1 MQGRPAGMDG
11 TLEAIRQI
19 RSAGRMNHQRTHS
32 ATTVGSIDDN
42 ASVSSNFNSATKRRG
57 SKSPNADYSGLRAA
71 AGVSR
76 MKHGRLRRGSVYP
89 NDVNGVVDSSSAKG
103 RRTSILTISDVGIK
117 MRRRRRNTTESW
129 GKNRTRGEIRYFDKH
144 LSPVE
149 LFRRAVKIVQ
159 MCASLCQYK
168 YEKENEG
175 ENLAHTV
182 FTQYINENEN
192 NMEAEL
198 AFDASFF
205 KANRKMRI
213 SAEVKMIL
221 SVHPEQR
228 TEQQLAKVFFSLRS
242 IQSFAE
248 YPQRIQQKLVRV
260 GWYETHQTKRA
271 ILRQGHIPQAFYF
284 VLSGSAVVTVME
296 EHENFARTVHF
307 LRRGDSFGELAILHD
322 TRRKATVISREPIEL
337 LVISKEDFVDIF
349 MLAGGNKNI
358 NDPDHKKFVHNIHFL
373 KGWPV
378 ELMASNP
385 KKCLFHFFRSGSV
398 LVKDSNHSDWIY
410 IIKSGSC
417 QVLKKLREVKSCLIQ
432 HSDRVV
438 GFENVKSQ
446 VPKALSRKR
455 LERVRTKL
463 SVVTLLLPKLHSKP
477 GLITKESDDEGD
489 SGNEANSIDGSAIDH
504 VAAAQ
509 KLTAAPEQSSS
520 SKSAEEGSA
529 KIGNLRIPSSPTAR
543 RKGVV
548 SAPRTSEIINMDEN
562 LNNVKNSLDSRRTF
576 SSGPAMVTVNHESDK
591 DGCQAKKVSYLTL
604 PGTQENKMPQE
615 QRKTSSG
622 RPLSLP
628 SVEEEDHP
636 SSTMS
641 TPSRSRLSTLQ
652 VDSADSQRL
661 GTESCSRSKA
671 NNVHRK
677 TSKVRA
683 KSTVTP
689 PNGDLLSEE
698 EKKLPLHKI
707 SVIDEGEQRP
717 TEVRITDADL
727 HPMFVQVALLQK
739 GDYFGVSS
747 MIFDEQPSLSLVSN
761 GAECIMISKKFFMNH
776 CSDEIKRRL
785 FVTEIPFPN
794 DETLQKSLQDKVN
807 WDAYRRKTLKTLV
820 RQLPKNQR
828 RIQDTMAHRRAKRDM
843 SLGEDLKEAIKKMQ
857 RKDDD
862 SC

>member
-1 MQGRPAGMDG
+1 MPKSLTGMDG

-57 SKSPNADYSGLRAA
+57 SKSPNVDYSGLRAA

-144 LSPVE
+144 LSPIE

-477 GLITKESDDEGD
+477 GLITKESDDEAD

-636 SSTMS
+636 SSVIILAIWF
-641 TPSRSRLSTLQ
+641 PIFLQ
-652 VDSADSQRL
+652 
-661 GTESCSRSKA
+661 
-671 NNVHRK
+671 
-677 TSKVRA
+677 
-683 KSTVTP
+683 
-689 PNGDLLSEE
+689 
-698 EKKLPLHKI
+698 
-707 SVIDEGEQRP
+707 

-828 RIQDTMAHRRAKRDM
+828 RIQNTMAHRRAKRDM

-857 RKDDD
+857 RKDND